1 MHYKQN
7 KNKLKTKSLTGNNM
21 TNEAK
26 LNGLKTYVNERL
38 DLHGDWYGKI
48 NVNKMIEE
56 LETELKEY
64 RKLKSAVHKDIEK
77 VWMYDSS
84 YGLDDNQTIDRDAC
98 IEAVFYKV
106 ANQWID

>member
-1 MHYKQN
+1 LNKLII
-7 KNKLKTKSLTGNNM
+7 KNKVPIRANNM

-38 DLHGDWYGKI
+38 DLHNDWYGKSNI
-48 NVNKMIEE
+48 NKMFEE

-64 RKLKSAVHKDIEK
+64 RKLQSEVHTDIEK
-77 VWMYDSS
+77 VWMYDGSFP
-84 YGLDDNQTIDRDAC
+84 LNQISMEERAKL
-98 IEAVFYKV
+98 IERVFYKI

>member
-1 MHYKQN
+1 
-7 KNKLKTKSLTGNNM
+7 M

-26 LNGLKTYVNERL
+26 LNGLKTYVNQRL

-77 VWMYDSS
+77 VWMYDTSKPLNEI
-84 YGLDDNQTIDRDAC
+84 GE
-98 IEAVFYKV
+98 IERTKLIERVFYKV
-106 ANQWID
+106 AKQWID